1 MKKKLFAIL
10 VIAVFLAPLFPK
22 VTKGACA
29 GVTMETVKKHI
40 PKFPPAEIAS
50 KVEVEGLCQL
60 IVKAGGKYYPLYV
73 GKNFVI
79 IGELFREGK
88 DVTRDIFSKVRARQM
103 ALIKKEFKNL
113 IPQIENL
120 VVMTY
125 KPSSTAKRT
134 LYMFTDPVCPY
145 CAKAE
150 KQIKQIV
157 KDSNV
162 ILKVLFYPVHR
173 PNGWDLASVA
183 ICKGLSLDTY
193 LAKAWE
199 KTAKPEKEKCDKG
212 ENVLKKTDLIA
223 QKLNINGVPTFIL
236 DNGERVPG
244 ADMEALKKLLATVK

>member
-22 VTKGACA
+22 ATKGSCT

-40 PKFPPAEIAS
+40 PKFPAAEITS

-79 IGELFREGK
+79 IGEMFRNGK
-88 DVTRDIFSKVRARQM
+88 DITRDTFSKVRAKEM
-103 ALIKKEFKNL
+103 ALIKEEFKKL
-113 IPQIENL
+113 LPQIETL
-120 VVMTY
+120 VVMKY

-145 CAKAE
+145 CGKAE
-150 KQIKQIV
+150 KQIKQLV
-157 KDSNV
+157 KDSDV
-162 ILKVLFYPVHR
+162 VLKVLFYPVHR
-173 PNGWDLASVA
+173 PKGWDLASVA

-193 LAKAWE
+193 IKRAWE
-199 KTAKPEKEKCDKG
+199 KTAKPDKEKCDKG
-212 ENVLKKTDLIA
+212 ETLLKKTDVIA
-223 QKLNINGVPTFIL
+223 RKLEINGVPTFIL
-236 DNGERVPG
+236 DDGERVSG
-244 ADMEALKKLLATVK
+244 ADMAALKKLLATAK